1 MWSRHLIKQTLCAV
15 RIQRSSSMVILQ
27 NASRL
32 FQQNI
37 RLYAAAP
44 TEELDLLF
52 NLGRDGGK
60 SKKMPKRDAG
70 LSPKDEAN
78 VLEAINFNPDNRSEQ
93 SKKVN
98 RRRAKTGRTEPSEE
112 EIAAK
117 VEKNIED
124 KAIRKKLKAEAP
136 TFDELTY
143 HDASMD
149 LSYVKLP
156 LNHPQMQT
164 LMLLTRSKKYRT
176 QKHLLMIEGKRL
188 IEDSLDA
195 GLQLKYLFFS
205 RLEKLEL
212 IKDLLHTKC
221 KDEMPK
227 IFRVPQHD
235 LTFWSVMTT
244 CPGLIAIFERPDD
257 MTTIWDTAVAQNANE
272 MENSVGPRIS
282 VICDQIREPNN
293 IGSIIRTCAALPC
306 SQVILM
312 KGCTDPWDTKAL
324 RGGCGGQFRVPI
336 RGPVEWS
343 SLPSFLPD
351 PHQYSVFVASNKLEQ
366 TIAGTRRKFASTPYS
381 TVPFVRCNHIVLII
395 GGETEGVSDEAIQFM
410 ANSNAENKSKEDE
423 FAPPKNSCIHI
434 SLSNG
439 VESLNSNAAAAIMLF
454 EIRKQLS
461 GN

>member
-1 MWSRHLIKQTLCAV
+1 
-15 RIQRSSSMVILQ
+15 MVVLQ
-27 NASRL
+27 NASRS

-44 TEELDLLF
+44 TEELNLLF
-52 NLGRDGGK
+52 DLGTEGNK
-60 SKKMPKRDAG
+60 EKKGQRRDAERRIP
-70 LSPKDEAN
+70 LKSNDEAN
-78 VLEAINFNPDNRSEQ
+78 ILEAINFNPANKNEQ

-98 RRRAKTGRTEPSEE
+98 RASTRRRAKTIRNEPSEE
-112 EIAAK
+112 EIAAM
-117 VEKNIED
+117 VEKRKEN
-124 KAIRKKLKAEAP
+124 KAIRQKLKAEAP
-136 TFDELTY
+136 TFDQLTF

-156 LNHPQMQT
+156 MNHPQMQA
-164 LMLLTRSKKYRT
+164 LMLLTRSKKHRT

-188 IEDSLDA
+188 IEDSLEA
-195 GLQLKYLFFS
+195 GLKLKYLFFS
-205 RLEKLEL
+205 RLEKLET

-221 KDEMPK
+221 TDKMPK

-257 MTTIWDTAVAQNANE
+257 MTTIWDRALAQDANA
-272 MENSVGPRIS
+272 VGPRIT
-282 VICDQIREPNN
+282 VVCDQIREPNN

-306 SQVILM
+306 AQVILM

-336 RGPVEWS
+336 RGPIDWS
-343 SLPSFLPD
+343 SLPSFLP
-351 PHQYSVFVASNKLEQ
+351 HSHSVFIASNKLEQ
-366 TIAGTRRKFASTPYS
+366 TIASTRRKFKSIPYS

-395 GGETEGVSDEAIQFM
+395 GGETEGISADAITFM
-410 ANSNAENKSKEDE
+410 ANSNAENMSNEE
-423 FAPPKNSCIHI
+423 ELAPPENSCIHI

-439 VESLNSNAAAAIMLF
+439 VESLNSNAAAAVMLF